1 MTYKIEQGNKG
12 EDLIQGV
19 LESLQG
25 ELVSSFFRTAN
36 LSCAGRQVQIDFMVL
51 VPTVGILVI
60 EVKHWKGIVRANNNE
75 QWEREV
81 PNYINKFKNASLQ
94 VLRASGIVLQM
105 LEQEKVNRWPIRSL
119 VIFTNESTTILKS
132 TDESA
137 PQTDVIRLSM
147 LKDWILNNSHPQ
159 YIYSFTQ
166 TDDEKIR
173 QMIEKYTIP
182 YEENQIKQQNNEIRL

>member
-1 MTYKIEQGNKG
+1 MTKKVEQGNKG
-12 EDLIQGV
+12 EDLVQSV

-25 ELVSSFFRTAN
+25 ELVSAFFRTTN

-51 VPTVGILVI
+51 VPTVGVLVL
-60 EVKHWKGIVRANNNE
+60 EVKHWKGVVRANNNE

-119 VIFTNESTTILKS
+119 VVFTNDSTTILKS
-132 TDESA
+132 TDESS

-147 LKDWILNNSHPQ
+147 LKEWILNNSHPQ

-166 TDDEKIR
+166 TDSEEIR
-173 QMIEKYTIP
+173 LMLEKYTIP
-182 YEENQIKQQNNEIRL
+182 YEENQIKQQDNEVKL